1 MWRIV
6 FSPWLIVSLLSTKFA
21 FIWGTSIF
29 PSLKICRVLVP
40 AFNISKS
47 GLPSLDWQENTQI
60 SWPFL
65 SKYTPFRPQAFFHLI
80 LKVLLDPRYSVLCWP
95 SLWTVGNVENMRRR
109 EWELLFHINCA
120 GHFQVL
126 KSLQLPGMRSLSLL
140 SVIFHCFCQTALGQ
154 QDELGHQVEEQGLV
168 VQEYGDYLAS
178 LNSSDKIRGSE
189 QTWKKQ
195 KL

>member
-6 FSPWLIVSLLSTKFA
+6 FSSWLVVSLFPQGLHLSED
-21 FIWGTSIF
+21 F
-29 PSLKICRVLVP
+29 PSFHLWRFAGCWCQHLTFP
-40 AFNISKS
+40 NQAFLLLTGKKTHKYH
-47 GLPSLDWQENTQI
+47 D
-60 SWPFL
+60 PFL

-80 LKVLLDPRYSVLCWP
+80 LKVLIDPRYSVLCWP

-154 QDELGHQVEEQGLV
+154 QDELGLPGEEQGLA
-168 VQEYGDYLAS
+168 VQETGDYLAS
-178 LNSSDKIRGSE
+178 LKSSDKIGGSE